1 MTVKSYIVDNK
12 ELMSEWD
19 WDANADLD
27 PKTLTP
33 GSNKKAWW
41 KCSKC
46 AHKWQTTILHRAVRK
61 QDCPKCRYIFKK
73 KIQANL
79 TATHPK
85 AKNYWLF
92 SKNNLLTPDLFSQY
106 ACQRVWWK
114 CPDCGCEWEEKI
126 KNQVKKL
133 AWCPHCKK
141 GIRDLASF
149 FPELVKEWH
158 KTKNID
164 NPERVSYASNK
175 YAWWKCSKCNY
186 EWKAKISNRSILKR
200 GCPCCSEP
208 AQVVVPGIN
217 DLKTKFPHIAKEW
230 HPSKNGHWLPE
241 NFAGGASKKVWWQCP
256 LGHEYQA
263 TIGHRTAQ
271 NGTGC
276 PMCYS
281 GRQTSFAEQAVF
293 FYIKQLYPDAI
304 SRHKSDFL
312 GKFELDVYIPSIKY
326 AIEYDGEAWHKQN
339 KIEREKRKYQIC
351 KEHGITLIRMREQMP
366 ESGEEV
372 ADRIVGMKN
381 LYEHKNL
388 EFALRQLLMLLNLY
402 NPIPDNLINL
412 KRDRFKILE
421 YKKSEISNS
430 LVSVRPDI
438 AMEWH
443 PTKNGN
449 LQPSMFSC
457 GSDHKV
463 WWVCPKCTY
472 EYQSNIS
479 HRTNKKIPTGCPI
492 CGKERSDLAKS
503 VAVNMIDL
511 KTGNIIKTF
520 KSISDAGRQM
530 KISSGNIGSVCRGH
544 RPYAGGYK
552 WEYADEKIS
561 KKYKKLNKQLDLDLT
576 E

>member
-1 MTVKSYIVDNK
+1 MKQKSYIIDNK

-19 WDANADLD
+19 WDANAELD
-27 PKTLTP
+27 PNKLTS

-46 AHKWQTTILHRAVRK
+46 AHKWQTTIHHRAVRK

-149 FPELVKEWH
+149 LPELVKEWH

-208 AQVVVPGIN
+208 VRVVVPGIN

-230 HPSKNGHWLPE
+230 HPNKNGNLLPE
-241 NFAGGASKKVWWQCP
+241 QVASGTRNKVWWICP

-263 TIGHRTAQ
+263 TIGHRTAP

-276 PMCYS
+276 PICYS

-293 FYIKQLYPDAI
+293 FYVNRLYPDAI
-304 SRHKSDFL
+304 SRYKSDFL
-312 GKFELDVYIPSIKY
+312 GKFELDVYIPSIRY
-326 AIEYDGEAWHKQN
+326 AVEYDGEAWHKQN

-402 NPIPDNLINL
+402 KPIPDDLINL